1 MTDNE
6 DIKIEYISGAI
17 ESTDNQLYSAIPA
30 PVVVK
35 EQTVLSIVGLILA
48 FPFPIII
55 IILWATLHV
64 IKQQNQALGEGA
76 MTAVFL
82 YFLQFFI
89 VPIFSLT
96 SVIIG
101 FIVTLRSKDIA
112 KKIGYISFGIT
123 GIGLLILGLFLN
135 NT

>member
-1 MTDNE
+1 MADDKDT
-6 DIKIEYISGAI
+6 KIEYVSGAT
-17 ESTDNQLYSAIPA
+17 ESTDSQLYSASPA
-30 PVVVK
+30 PVVIK
-35 EQTVLSIVGLILA
+35 EQTALSIIGLILA

-55 IILWATLHV
+55 IILWVTLHV
-64 IKQQNQALGEGA
+64 IKQQNQALGEGT

-82 YFLQFFI
+82 YFLQFFV

-101 FIVTLRSKDIA
+101 FIVTLKSKEIA